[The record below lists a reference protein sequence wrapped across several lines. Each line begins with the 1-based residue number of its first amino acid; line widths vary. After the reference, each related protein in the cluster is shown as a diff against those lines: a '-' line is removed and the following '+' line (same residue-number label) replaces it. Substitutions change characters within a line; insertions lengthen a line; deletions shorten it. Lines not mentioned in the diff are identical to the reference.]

1 MKINVRTLGVLTVVL
16 LLTLFVSGSVAS
28 AAVQPV
34 NFGQDHVK
42 MQWYL
47 VNYGEENGVCFA
59 NARKYYTNQ
68 DVKAET
74 ISLIVEKFG
83 TEQEVADGLY
93 FTEYGYVYSKDGKSF
108 AVTYVNHY
116 DMLGKTIRDTAYD
129 ESSREFIGMTKDMIP
144 FKAYAY
150 AAGKVPAKPAAKP
163 APKKK

>member
-1 MKINVRTLGVLTVVL
+1 MKINARKTMIAAVTL
-16 LLTLFVSGSVAS
+16 LLALFVAG
-28 AAVQPV
+28 AAIADVQPV

-47 VNYGEENGVCFA
+47 VNYGQQNGVCFA
-59 NARKYYTNQ
+59 NARKYYTNP

-74 ISLIVEKFG
+74 IGLIVEKFG
-83 TEQEVADGLY
+83 TDQELADGLY
-93 FTEYGYVYSKDGKSF
+93 FTEYGYTYSPDGKSF
-108 AVTYVNHY
+108 AVTYINHY
-116 DMLGKTIRDTAYD
+116 DMLGNCIRSTEYD

-150 AAGKVPAKPAAKP
+150 ATGKAPAQA